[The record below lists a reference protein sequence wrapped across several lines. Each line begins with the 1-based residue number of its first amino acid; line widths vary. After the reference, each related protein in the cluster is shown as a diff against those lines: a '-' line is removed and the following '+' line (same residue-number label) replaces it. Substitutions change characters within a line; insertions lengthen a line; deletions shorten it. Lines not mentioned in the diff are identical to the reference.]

1 MSSTKK
7 YAMMM
12 KVGLAEGAVRAKM
25 TQDGFT
31 DAQIDEFIAGGGG
44 SGGGGGGGGS
54 APAPA
59 AAPELNRTASA
70 SSVSSASGG
79 GGSRRI
85 R

>member
-44 SGGGGGGGGS
+44 GGS